1 MTGSLL
7 ERTIEMARAGRPLAT
22 GEPVPTGRVHPDGFL
37 EYLAGDGYAY
47 ASEPGGEVYLGADSL
62 QFAAFV
68 QQLRLRGR
76 ALDLGCGS
84 GLLAARLARSCTH
97 VTALD
102 NSAAAVGASR
112 ATLAAEFAPERFD
125 VVHADLFAYLSEARQ
140 VDAVVTNLPFVPVPD
155 GLAYSGYGA
164 GGPTGLSL
172 VERVLTELPA
182 VLSAESVFCL
192 KVHCAVGP
200 QGPLV
205 AEPIRRFLDRSGHA
219 GCLLIDGDVPM
230 AFRAAQSTR
239 NAVPFNP
246 GCQDLLDVFDRHYA
260 SLGDEFVSAIVVTQT
275 ASGSLRPGEL
285 TVVDRRPAPSVTA
298 PAGEVPL
305 PLTLRRYG
313 ALTAQLPEGY
323 GELGTAAMV
332 DEVAEHAE
340 RILRLAAAGAGL
352 EECVRDGLPG
362 TAGLD
367 PVSRRGYLVPVDRLL
382 RAARG
387 AVG

>member
-1 MTGSLL
+1 MTRSLL
-7 ERTIEMARAGRPLAT
+7 ERTIDMARAGRTLVT
-22 GEPVPTGRVHPDGFL
+22 DEPIPTGCRHPDGYM
-37 EYLAGDGYAY
+37 EYLADDGYAY

-76 ALDLGCGS
+76 ALDLGSGS

-112 ATLAAEFAPERFD
+112 ATLAAECAPDRFE
-125 VVHADLFAYLSEARQ
+125 VVHTDLFAYLRETRP

-155 GLAYSGYGA
+155 GLSYSGYGA

-182 VLSAESVFCL
+182 VLSAEAVFCL

-205 AEPIRRFLDRSGHA
+205 AEPIRRFLERTGHA
-219 GCLLIDGDVPM
+219 GCLMIDGDVPM
-230 AFRAAQSTR
+230 AFRAAQSSR

-246 GCQDLLDVFDRHYA
+246 GHDDLLGVFDRHY
-260 SLGDEFVSAIVVTQT
+260 SHLGEEFVSTIVVTQS

-285 TVVDRRPAPSVTA
+285 ITVDRRPAPSATA
-298 PAGEVPL
+298 PAGAVPL
-305 PLTLRRYG
+305 PLVLRRYG
-313 ALTAQLPEGY
+313 ALTAQMPEGY
-323 GELGTAAMV
+323 EELGTAAMV
-332 DEVAEHAE
+332 DEVAAHAE
-340 RILRLAAAGAGL
+340 RILELAAAGAGL
-352 EECVRDGLPG
+352 EQCVREGLPG
-362 TAGLD
+362 VAGLD
-367 PVSRRGYLVPVDRLL
+367 PVAVRGYLVPVDRLR
-382 RAARG
+382 RAAQG
-387 AVG
+387 EAG